1 MWRNENLTYYW
12 GECKIVEALYK
23 QLLMM
28 FIRLPYNPEISL
40 LGMYIKEM
48 KTYIHKKNYAEMLS
62 AVLFIITKTKNKKKT
77 VDNPDVHQIVN
88 E

>member
-62 AVLFIITKTKNKKKT
+62 AVLFIITKKKKKNKKLET
-77 VDNPDVHQIVN
+77 TQMCIR
-88 E
+88 

>member
-1 MWRNENLTYYW
+1 
-12 GECKIVEALYK
+12 
-23 QLLMM
+23 M

-62 AVLFIITKTKNKKKT
+62 AVLFIITKKKPKTKKLET
-77 VDNPDVHQIVN
+77 TQMFIR
-88 E
+88 

>member
-62 AVLFIITKTKNKKKT
+62 AVLL
-77 VDNPDVHQIVN
+77 
-88 E
+88 

>member
-28 FIRLPYNPEISL
+28 FIRLPYNSEISL

-62 AVLFIITKTKNKKKT
+62 AVLFIITKKKPKTKKLET
-77 VDNPDVHQIVN
+77 TQMFIR
-88 E
+88 

>member
-77 VDNPDVHQIVN
+77 GDNPVVHQIVN

>member
-12 GECKIVEALYK
+12 VECKIVEALYK

-62 AVLFIITKTKNKKKT
+62 AVLFIITKKKPKTKKLET
-77 VDNPDVHQIVN
+77 TQMFIR
-88 E
+88 

>member
-62 AVLFIITKTKNKKKT
+62 AVLFIITKKKPKTKKLET
-77 VDNPDVHQIVN
+77 TQMFIR
-88 E
+88 

>member
-28 FIRLPYNPEISL
+28 FIRLPYNSEISL

-62 AVLFIITKTKNKKKT
+62 AVLFIITKKKPKTKKLET
-77 VDNPDVHQIVN
+77 AQMFIR
-88 E
+88 